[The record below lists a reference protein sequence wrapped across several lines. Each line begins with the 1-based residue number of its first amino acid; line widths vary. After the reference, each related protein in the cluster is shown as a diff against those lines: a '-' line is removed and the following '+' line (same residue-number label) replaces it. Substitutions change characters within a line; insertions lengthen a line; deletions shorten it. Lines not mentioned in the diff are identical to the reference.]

1 MRIRSPEGELSS
13 LVHSPGAVAPSRS
26 ILRGVPVLLLLLMP
40 SVGSGLAGWTAPSA
54 VEEDSLLA
62 CTVNLGPSFDIGPG
76 GGGPVV
82 TPLAPGIVN
91 MSVRPAAETA
101 GSTISVN
108 LTVQDVNSYL
118 DIYVVLVILYYK
130 GKHQACGSYQRGDTA
145 SDYNGRTRF
154 EDLMEPVGTME
165 PGFEDRVRDSP
176 DPNVLATQYR
186 LDFSFKKVASN
197 YLTVQL
203 WDRTLKGTVQAFEI
217 NPDLRPSSFPEPT
230 IPWVVSG
237 FSAVGATVAL
247 FFMRLGSNK
256 MARIAERRA
265 GRARAVL
272 TASSR

>member
-1 MRIRSPEGELSS
+1 MRTRSPDGELSS
-13 LVHSPGAVAPSRS
+13 PGDIGVAAAPGRS
-26 ILRGVPVLLLLLMP
+26 SVRVASVLLLFLLP
-40 SVGSGLAGWTAPSA
+40 LIGSGLASGTAPWP
-54 VEEDSLLA
+54 VEDHSLQA
-62 CTVNLGPSFDIGPG
+62 CTVNLGLPFDIGPG

-91 MSVRPAAETA
+91 MSVRPATETA

-154 EDLMEPVGTME
+154 EDRMEPVGTME

-197 YLTVQL
+197 YLTVEL

-247 FFMRLGSNK
+247 FFTRLGSNK